1 MSPRQRSGSRQCVY
15 LFEISSV
22 PTGRSRGS
30 RFRCSS
36 CMARSIPRY
45 PLPLA
50 SGCLR
55 WRTSQNGLSA
65 LPEAAI
71 TIWTTSAP
79 LKSREISSTLRGG
92 DGCHKGR
99 IFRARTRWGLDRM
112 SAHGPMP
119 RSAWMFPAL
128 AVLLFAVATGLG
140 LDFTPSVGGLLFAVV
155 LLAILFGTVF
165 AAVHHAEVIAER
177 IGEPYGTLLLTLA
190 VTIIEVALIATIMLG
205 DKPQPALA
213 RDTVFAVVMI
223 VCNGLVGLC
232 IFIGGLRYRE
242 QDFQVSGANLY
253 LSVLFVLATIT
264 LIMPNY
270 TLTAP
275 GPIYSAAQLGFV
287 DLVTLM
293 LYGVFLYT
301 QTIRHSDYF
310 IKGGVGAATETSSLS
325 NRMLALSI
333 ALLLISLLAVALLA
347 KKFSLV
353 VDVVT
358 AMIGAPPAFAGVL
371 VALLILLP
379 EGVTAIAAARNNDLQ
394 KSINLA
400 LGSSLATIGLTIPAV
415 GVATYALDKERVL
428 GLNGQGMVLLLLTF
442 VLSMLTFGTGRTN
455 ILFGLVHMVVF
466 AVFVFMVFVP

>member
-1 MSPRQRSGSRQCVY
+1 
-15 LFEISSV
+15 
-22 PTGRSRGS
+22 
-30 RFRCSS
+30 
-36 CMARSIPRY
+36 
-45 PLPLA
+45 
-50 SGCLR
+50 
-55 WRTSQNGLSA
+55 
-65 LPEAAI
+65 
-71 TIWTTSAP
+71 
-79 LKSREISSTLRGG
+79 
-92 DGCHKGR
+92 
-99 IFRARTRWGLDRM
+99 M

-119 RSAWMFPAL
+119 KSSWIFPAL
-128 AVLLFAVATGLG
+128 AVILFTVATALG
-140 LDFTPSVGGLLFAVV
+140 LTFTPTAGGLVFAAL

-205 DKPQPALA
+205 DKPVPALA

-223 VCNGLVGLC
+223 VWNGLVGLC
-232 IFIGGLRYRE
+232 IFIGGLRFKE

-253 LSVLFVLATIT
+253 LSVLFVMATIT

-287 DLVTLM
+287 SVVTLL

-301 QTIRHSDYF
+301 QTIRHRDYF
-310 IKGGVGAATETSSLS
+310 INRGAGDSDDGSPMS
-325 NRMLALSI
+325 NRMLGVSI
-333 ALLLISLLAVALLA
+333 ALLLASLLAVVLLA

-353 VDVVT
+353 VDI
-358 AMIGAPPAFAGVL
+358 AIASIGAPPAFAGVV

-379 EGVTAIAAARNNDLQ
+379 EGVAAVSAARRNDLQ

-400 LGSSLATIGLTIPAV
+400 LGSSLATIRLTLPAV
-415 GVATYALDKERVL
+415 SVAAYAFDKPLVL
-428 GLNGQGMVLLLLTF
+428 GLSNQDMVLLVLTF
-442 VLSMLTFGTGRTN
+442 IVSMLTFGTGRTN

-466 AVFVFMVFVP
+466 AVFLFMVFVP